1 MSSLPRLTGSS
12 GEEQS
17 GGGLL
22 LPDSAEY
29 LAALEARLQRLK
41 ARQETRAK
49 AARSVRRSAD
59 LTARITTSN
68 DLNGDD
74 SRGRPHSAAA
84 DEKRDSD
91 VNDLIDAVHPSASA
105 VASALPPPTTAAS
118 STSHPSVQ
126 HRATIGLHSSP
137 FTEEEAA
144 SIMASAAPINGGE
157 VMSDTGEV
165 VEDASRMVSSDNDAV
180 GVVANKTALYEH
192 MDDDKC
198 CTM

>member
-1 MSSLPRLTGSS
+1 M
-12 GEEQS
+12 
-17 GGGLL
+17 
-22 LPDSAEY
+22 
-29 LAALEARLQRLK
+29 
-41 ARQETRAK
+41 
-49 AARSVRRSAD
+49 RRSAD
-59 LTARITTSN
+59 LTARITTSG
-68 DLNGDD
+68 DLNGED
-74 SRGRPHSAAA
+74 SRSRPNLEDA
-84 DEKRDSD
+84 DVERDS
-91 VNDLIDAVHPSASA
+91 DLIDAVHPSASA
-105 VASALPPPTTAAS
+105 PALPHPATAAS
-118 STSHPSVQ
+118 SAFHPPVQ